1 MKDEDEREA
10 MWEQQHELGAQKM
23 YSLCS
28 ELGGLFLK
36 VGVQGASVR
45 PVFFFLWP
53 SPIFKLPQPHPTKGK
68 LCVTADCAVNCDC
81 FCGVFDTEKIRIT
94 QGPTHPWATHEL
106 ERTRNVTD

>member
-1 MKDEDEREA
+1 VCQLRAGFVKDEDEREA

-45 PVFFFLWP
+45 PVFFFSGPLRFSNCP
-53 SPIFKLPQPHPTKGK
+53 NPIQQKENY
-68 LCVTADCAVNCDC
+68 A
-81 FCGVFDTEKIRIT
+81 
-94 QGPTHPWATHEL
+94 
-106 ERTRNVTD
+106 

>member
-1 MKDEDEREA
+1 MCQLRAGFVKDEDEREA

-45 PVFFFLWP
+45 PVFFSLALSDFQIAPTP
-53 SPIFKLPQPHPTKGK
+53 SNKRKIMRDNR
-68 LCVTADCAVNCDC
+68 LCC
-81 FCGVFDTEKIRIT
+81 
-94 QGPTHPWATHEL
+94 QL
-106 ERTRNVTD
+106 

>member
-36 VGVQGASVR
+36 VGVLGFAR
-45 PVFFFLWP
+45 PILIFFPPL
-53 SPIFKLPQPHPTKGK
+53 
-68 LCVTADCAVNCDC
+68 
-81 FCGVFDTEKIRIT
+81 
-94 QGPTHPWATHEL
+94 
-106 ERTRNVTD
+106 